1 MTCLGQDVGLF
12 LMNQFKNGKFNRYD
26 IIARYLVLQHNFQ
39 SDYFNNKYI
48 EMQNKRL
55 PNNKLSGEFRL
66 KIFSYYIKI

>member
-1 MTCLGQDVGLF
+1 MENLIGTILLQD
-12 LMNQFKNGKFNRYD
+12 
-26 IIARYLVLQHNFQ
+26 ILVLQHNFQ

-66 KIFSYYIKI
+66 KIFSYLYQKYKKTL